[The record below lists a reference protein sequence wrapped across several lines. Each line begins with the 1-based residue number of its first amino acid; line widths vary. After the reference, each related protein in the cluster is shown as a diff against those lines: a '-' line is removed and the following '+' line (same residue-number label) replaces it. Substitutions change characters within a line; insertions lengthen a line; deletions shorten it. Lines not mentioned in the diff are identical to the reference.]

1 MMVTKMP
8 EVTESTPAPQSQAG
22 KCQKDESS
30 VNREIATLLLNLASR
45 TQSGQ
50 PATGPQLHRE
60 TETEAMDLSKVK
72 RERYGRYL
80 LFKMT
85 DDLIFQ
91 YSRSHGPSS
100 STSSSTIS
108 SSPAVVNYSRSQVGP
123 PCSPGQAGQAPP
135 ATGLNPY
142 SLLSPGLNNLG
153 SSYLLQNLLI
163 GQIQGRS
170 YISSCFSSN
179 IVASVVV
186 GGM

>member
-1 MMVTKMP
+1 MP

-50 PATGPQLHRE
+50 PTTGPQLHRE
-60 TETEAMDLSKVK
+60 TQPEAMDLSKVK
-72 RERYGRYL
+72 RDLDIFIIYH
-80 LFKMT
+80 
-85 DDLIFQ
+85 DDENMIFQ

-100 STSSSTIS
+100 SS
-108 SSPAVVNYSRSQVGP
+108 SSPAAGHYARSQVSQVASPGP
-123 PCSPGQAGQAPP
+123 PPP
-135 ATGLNPY
+135 ATSCLNPY

-163 GQIQGRS
+163 GQIQERS
-170 YISSCFSSN
+170 
-179 IVASVVV
+179 
-186 GGM
+186 